1 MRFQLVA
8 RRIILASALGLA
20 LAVAVAACGSSS
32 SSSSSAPA
40 TSAPAASASGNS
52 TAAQIAATW
61 EKFFDTTSTS
71 QRVALLQ
78 NGSTFATAIGSLSHL
93 ASGIGATVNSV
104 TVLNDAAIV
113 NYNITSGGKAL
124 LPGQVGTAVQQN
136 GTWKVGDASLCNLF
150 KLVPGGTVPAAC
162 SSVS

>member
-20 LAVAVAACGSSS
+20 LAVAVAACSSSS

-40 TSAPAASASGNS
+40 TSAPAASASGS
-52 TAAQIAATW
+52 TAAAQITANW
-61 EKFFDTTSTS
+61 EKFFDSSSTS

-78 NGSTFATAIGSLSHL
+78 NGSTFASAIGSLSHL
-93 ASGIGATVNSV
+93 ASGIGATVNGV
-104 TVLNDAAIV
+104 IVAGNTAIV
-113 NYNITSGGKAL
+113 NYNITSSGKSL
-124 LPGQVGTAVQQN
+124 LPGQVGTAVEQN
-136 GTWKVGDASLCNLF
+136 GTWKVGDTSVCNLF

-162 SSVS
+162 GSAG